1 MTANQSSHRRGFMLL
16 ESILAMTLYAIVGVA
31 LATALHEIGRLAY
44 EARREGRLARL
55 MDSELR
61 AAMSYP
67 ILEEGETMKVLDEF
81 NADIKT
87 IIEPLPEIENQ
98 DGQLL
103 QQMYRIEVQASW
115 YENNEMNEMFVE
127 TWRYA
132 PLYRQ

>member
-1 MTANQSSHRRGFMLL
+1 M
-16 ESILAMTLYAIVGVA
+16 GVA
-31 LATALHEIGRLAY
+31 LATALSEIGRLANDT
-44 EARREGRLARL
+44 RREGRLARL

-61 AAMSYP
+61 AAMSWP
-67 ILEEGETMKVLDEF
+67 VLEEGETVKAIEEF

-87 IIEPLPEIENQ
+87 IIEVLPEIENQ

-103 QQMYRIEVQASW
+103 QQMYRIEVQATW
-115 YENNEMNEMFVE
+115 REGNQTNEMFVE

>member
-1 MTANQSSHRRGFMLL
+1 MTVSATAPRRGFMLF
-16 ESILAMTLYAIVGVA
+16 ESILALLLFSMVGVA
-31 LATALHEIGRLAY
+31 LVSALNQIGDSAY
-44 EARREGRLARL
+44 TIRREGRLARL
-55 MDSELR
+55 LDSELR

-67 ILEEGETMKVLDEF
+67 ILEEGETVKELEEF
-81 NADIKT
+81 NATIRT

-103 QQMYRIEVQASW
+103 QQMYRIEVQATW
-115 YENNEMNEMFVE
+115 YENNETQEMFVE